1 MEVFFYI
8 SVVITLAY
16 VLTILAFIIGW
27 LNIPSMDVSIDS
39 LPWVSVVVAL
49 RNEQE
54 NIDNLVRDLL
64 QQDYPNFQV
73 ILVDDYSTDNTWEK
87 LKKIADE
94 RVIVMKN
101 TREQG
106 KKFALAAGIARA
118 KGVLIIT
125 TDADCRLPR
134 SWISGFVTAFDKYN
148 ADVVL
153 GNVLMAYDSML
164 SFSALQSLE
173 FASLLASTAGA
184 TGLKLPFMANA
195 ANMAFRKQLWQQAR
209 IDFSHPSGDDVF
221 LLFAAKKKKR
231 KIVFLKSKNHSVV
244 TTALPSLKDFVNQ
257 RLRWASK
264 AGLYKD
270 WWAIFV
276 AALVFFMNLTLLLLL
291 LLNFR
296 LFLMSF
302 LLKMIVDFIL
312 LTLYLSYYRRTRLLI
327 WFVIEEFLYIFYAV
341 FIGLLSQFIGF
352 EWKGIKYRK

>member
-1 MEVFFYI
+1 MEVFLYI
-8 SVVITLAY
+8 SVFITLAY
-16 VLTILAFIIGW
+16 VLTILTFIIGW
-27 LNIPSMDVSIDS
+27 LKIPSVDVSIDS
-39 LPWVSVVVAL
+39 FPWVSVVVAL

-54 NIDNLVRDLL
+54 NIDDLVQDLL
-64 QQDYPNFQV
+64 QQDYPNFQI
-73 ILVDDYSTDNTWEK
+73 ILVDDYSTDNTWKK
-87 LKKIADE
+87 LLSVVNK

-106 KKFALAAGIARA
+106 KKFALTAGITKAS
-118 KGVLIIT
+118 GDIIIT
-125 TDADCRLPR
+125 TDADCRLPQI
-134 SWISGFVTAFDKYN
+134 WIRGFVAAFNKYD
-148 ADVVL
+148 ADIIL
-153 GNVLMAYDSML
+153 GNVLMAYDGL
-164 SFSALQSLE
+164 ISFSALQSLE

-244 TTALPSLKDFVNQ
+244 TTALPSLKAFINQ
-257 RLRWASK
+257 RVRWASK
-264 AGLYKD
+264 ARLYKD

-291 LLNFR
+291 LVNFR

-302 LLKMIVDFIL
+302 LVKMIVDFIL
-312 LTLYLSYYRRTRLLI
+312 LILYLSYYRRTRLLI
-327 WFVIEEFLYIFYAV
+327 WFVFEEFLYIFYAV